1 MKLSLE
7 DKKEIVRLY
16 FDEHYGFRTIGKKFS
31 IRASNVSKIIN
42 GYKIHGEA
50 YLIHPPKMHN
60 YSPEFKE
67 SIIKQVLS
75 GKSKTSLA
83 AEYGILGGSGAIV
96 MWMHKYEKLGYNGLV
111 SKKRGRQKMKNKPI
125 AEEEINKSNEN
136 TSSPLTDAERLEF
149 EELKKKYKE
158 LQKEKELS
166 DMENEF
172 LKKLDTLVR
181 ERLKQEK
188 KK

>member
-1 MKLSLE
+1 
-7 DKKEIVRLY
+7 
-16 FDEHYGFRTIGKKFS
+16 
-31 IRASNVSKIIN
+31 
-42 GYKIHGEA
+42 
-50 YLIHPPKMHN
+50 
-60 YSPEFKE
+60 
-67 SIIKQVLS
+67 
-75 GKSKTSLA
+75 
-83 AEYGILGGSGAIV
+83 
-96 MWMHKYEKLGYNGLV
+96 
-111 SKKRGRQKMKNKPI
+111 MKNKPI
-125 AEEEINKSNEN
+125 AEEETNKSNEN

>member
-1 MKLSLE
+1 MQFCFKN
-7 DKKEIVRLY
+7 
-16 FDEHYGFRTIGKKFS
+16 YG
-31 IRASNVSKIIN
+31 VS
-42 GYKIHGEA
+42 
-50 YLIHPPKMHN
+50 
-60 YSPEFKE
+60 
-67 SIIKQVLS
+67 V
-75 GKSKTSLA
+75 
-83 AEYGILGGSGAIV
+83 IL
-96 MWMHKYEKLGYNGLV
+96 K
-111 SKKRGRQKMKNKPI
+111 
-125 AEEEINKSNEN
+125 EINKSNEN

>member
-1 MKLSLE
+1 
-7 DKKEIVRLY
+7 
-16 FDEHYGFRTIGKKFS
+16 
-31 IRASNVSKIIN
+31 
-42 GYKIHGEA
+42 
-50 YLIHPPKMHN
+50 MHN

-75 GKSKTSLA
+75 GKSKASLA

-96 MWMHKYEKLGYNGLV
+96 MWMHKYEELGYNGLV

-125 AEEEINKSNEN
+125 AEEETNKSNEN

-149 EELKKKYKE
+149 EDLKKKYKE

>member
-1 MKLSLE
+1 
-7 DKKEIVRLY
+7 
-16 FDEHYGFRTIGKKFS
+16 
-31 IRASNVSKIIN
+31 
-42 GYKIHGEA
+42 
-50 YLIHPPKMHN
+50 
-60 YSPEFKE
+60 
-67 SIIKQVLS
+67 
-75 GKSKTSLA
+75 
-83 AEYGILGGSGAIV
+83 
-96 MWMHKYEKLGYNGLV
+96 MWMHKYEELGYNGLV

-125 AEEEINKSNEN
+125 AEEETNKSNEN

-149 EELKKKYKE
+149 ENLKKKYKE

>member
-16 FDEHYGFRTIGKKFS
+16 FDEHYGFRKIGKKFS
-31 IRASNVSKIIN
+31 ISTSNVSKIIN

-75 GKSKTSLA
+75 GKSCKFSNYFMLA
-83 AEYGILGGSGAIV
+83 LA
-96 MWMHKYEKLGYNGLV
+96 N
-111 SKKRGRQKMKNKPI
+111 
-125 AEEEINKSNEN
+125 
-136 TSSPLTDAERLEF
+136 
-149 EELKKKYKE
+149 
-158 LQKEKELS
+158 
-166 DMENEF
+166 
-172 LKKLDTLVR
+172 
-181 ERLKQEK
+181 
-188 KK
+188 